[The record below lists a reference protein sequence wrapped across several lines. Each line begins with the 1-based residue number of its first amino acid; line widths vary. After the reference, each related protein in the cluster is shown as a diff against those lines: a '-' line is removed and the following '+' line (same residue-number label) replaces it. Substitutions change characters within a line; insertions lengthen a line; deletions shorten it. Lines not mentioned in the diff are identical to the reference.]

1 MFLFFF
7 FFFFFVCLGFFFYC
21 KVRVCRCERYF
32 VFHSQN
38 IHRLTNVTDV
48 MQTVLCTS

>member
-1 MFLFFF
+1 MERVNVFFF
-7 FFFFFVCLGFFFYC
+7 FFFFFVLQS
-21 KVRVCRCERYF
+21 KRLEVRVIF
-32 VFHSQN
+32 LFHSQN